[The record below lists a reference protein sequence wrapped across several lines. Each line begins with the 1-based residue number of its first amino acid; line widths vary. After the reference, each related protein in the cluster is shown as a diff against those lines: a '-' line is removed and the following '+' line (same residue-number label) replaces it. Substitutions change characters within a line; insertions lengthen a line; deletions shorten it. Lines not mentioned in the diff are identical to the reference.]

1 MFLAASSC
9 PDGALFSLRDQIS
22 RGQNIAD
29 LADFLFDAALFFV
42 IIPLIVIINHRRIV
56 IPEKA
61 RAMSIEK
68 TDALVLKTVDF
79 MESSLVVT
87 LYTRE
92 FGKVRGLAKGARR
105 LKNPFETSLDLLAS
119 IKLTFIKKNSGAL
132 DLLTEAKLARR
143 FRPNRRNLR
152 GLYAGYYVAE
162 LLDHMTEDYDPDP
175 DLWRYADLTLGA
187 FATLPRVGSRV
198 FAFEAYLLNAAG
210 EFPST
215 RYCVECGEELPLDQ
229 MDNLARRVVFDVDD
243 GGVVCTRCRAKKRYY
258 GLVPTTIG
266 ALKALEASLAAAE
279 DLLLFH
285 NSFDEQL
292 AGQYS
297 RAQNVPVTTLDKI
310 EAQANVVREALD
322 RETLAKLEALDPDSR
337 AALRELMNQY
347 FMRITRRR
355 PRMLDYLGFATCGEP
370 MPNVNDPSKIDS
382 SALDALPAPTRK
394 PRRVLER
401 V

>member
-1 MFLAASSC
+1 M
-9 PDGALFSLRDQIS
+9 
-22 RGQNIAD
+22 
-29 LADFLFDAALFFV
+29 
-42 IIPLIVIINHRRIV
+42 
-56 IPEKA
+56 
-61 RAMSIEK
+61 
-68 TDALVLKTVDF
+68 
-79 MESSLVVT
+79 
-87 LYTRE
+87 
-92 FGKVRGLAKGARR
+92 
-105 LKNPFETSLDLLAS
+105 
-119 IKLTFIKKNSGAL
+119 
-132 DLLTEAKLARR
+132 
-143 FRPNRRNLR
+143 
-152 GLYAGYYVAE
+152 
-162 LLDHMTEDYDPDP
+162 
-175 DLWRYADLTLGA
+175 
-187 FATLPRVGSRV
+187 
-198 FAFEAYLLNAAG
+198 
-210 EFPST
+210 
-215 RYCVECGEELPLDQ
+215 
-229 MDNLARRVVFDVDD
+229 
-243 GGVVCTRCRAKKRYY
+243 
-258 GLVPTTIG
+258 PTTIG